1 MPRLRYPLLDEDR
14 LLKSK
19 IVFSAF
25 RIEPPG
31 FEGID
36 EIGAT
41 ETYQALSNRVQNVGN
56 RIGLTT
62 APSVGVNTVDT
73 STAEGVLN
81 ASALT
86 AEGIARRK
94 PAPSVSAMQI
104 FPLGD
109 IVDLYL
115 PQAQQVVD
123 ILNYDNATSLNIS
136 GASFL
141 RGANAG
147 SGALQSLAKGIIEGT
162 QSITNFFTEGTAGVA
177 GRLAATRLASS
188 ALGSFVPSGLRAAV
202 GLAAQV
208 TVNPNIATTFNGV
221 AIRQFTFQFKFLPKS
236 AEESLEVKKIIKLLR
251 YRAYPDE
258 IPVGDI
264 PVGYRYPDIFKI
276 RLLSGKDGEFKN
288 VGTPIKLSYLQSV
301 QAVYN
306 PGTMALHEDG
316 SPTEIDLTLTFLEH
330 RALNRSDVINED
342 RDQYYEY
349 YGKSAI
355 PTDQFQLNAGI
366 TDNSLSGI
374 DPSFEEAF

>member
-36 EIGAT
+36 SLKAE
-41 ETYQALSNRVQNVGN
+41 ETL
-56 RIGLTT
+56 
-62 APSVGVNTVDT
+62 
-73 STAEGVLN
+73 
-81 ASALT
+81 SALKGGNSSQIT
-86 AEGIARRK
+86 QAVENS

-123 ILNYDNATSLNIS
+123 ILNYDNATALNIS
-136 GASFL
+136 GATFL
-141 RGANAG
+141 RAANAG

-177 GRLAATRLASS
+177 GRLAATRLAASPI
-188 ALGSFVPSGLRAAV
+188 GSFVPSGLRSAV

-258 IPVGDI
+258 IPVGNI
-264 PVGYRYPDIFKI
+264 PIGYRYPDIFKI

-355 PTDQFQLNAGI
+355 EDQFQLDAGI